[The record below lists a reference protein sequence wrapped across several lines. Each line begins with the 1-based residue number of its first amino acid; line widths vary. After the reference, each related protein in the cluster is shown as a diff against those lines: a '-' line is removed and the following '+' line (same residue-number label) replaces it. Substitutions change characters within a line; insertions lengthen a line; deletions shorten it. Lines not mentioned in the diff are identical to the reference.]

1 MSKDYG
7 LWIFYVSLEVRS
19 TGTNG
24 IVEQLAIKS
33 IRKGFQVTV
42 IVKLFSSSDLLIIL
56 KELSEMSLQVF
67 IVEYMLLN
75 FRE

>member
-7 LWIFYVSLEVRS
+7 FFYVSLKVRS

-24 IVEQLAIKS
+24 IVEQLTIKS

-42 IVKLFSSSDLLIIL
+42 IVEFFSSSNLFIVLE
-56 KELSEMSLQVF
+56 ELSEMSLQVF